1 MGIADGCSCYG
12 LTFSSG
18 PHHERPPGPANEQPV
33 LKVFS
38 LFKHLHFYW
47 LTTSPLIPTYFT
59 SLHFTSL
66 PLHRTLLPLHFHF
79 DDIIAAYSPL
89 LGSHPDFCWRS
100 LYDCWLNPNSCW
112 LNTSICYI
120 YIYHTLNPIFSS
132 SIRIVHVEIPVFVE
146 KNLVQLQ
153 VFAV

>member
-12 LTFSSG
+12 LTFSSC
-18 PHHERPPGPANEQPV
+18 PHHERPPGLANEQPV
-33 LKVFS
+33 LKVFL

-66 PLHRTLLPLHFHF
+66 PLHPTLLPLHFHF
-79 DDIIAAYSPL
+79 DDIIASYSPL

-100 LYDCWLNPNSCW
+100 LYGCWLNPNSCW
-112 LNTSICYI
+112 LNTYICYI
-120 YIYHTLNPIFSS
+120 FKGCRPCRRPRKRKWHQT
-132 SIRIVHVEIPVFVE
+132 PVR
-146 KNLVQLQ
+146 
-153 VFAV
+153 